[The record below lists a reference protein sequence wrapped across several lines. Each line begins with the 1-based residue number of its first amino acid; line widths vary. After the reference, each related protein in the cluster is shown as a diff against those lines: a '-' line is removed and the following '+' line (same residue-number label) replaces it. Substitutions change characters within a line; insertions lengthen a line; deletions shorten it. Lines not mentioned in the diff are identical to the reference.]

1 MKTANAKKSAS
12 TKSAPKAVGAGA
24 NGSTMTAALR
34 APIVVDADAYVAEHG
49 HLLAGLPAK
58 RIRISVVSLCSDA
71 NTLLEIAAPR
81 RDRIIGAGCEARFLD
96 ELPMRVALAQACQ
109 TLRQSSR
116 ISYSSAERASIDE
129 CQAHRNEMMR
139 VCRHAFR
146 KDADVQK
153 SLTGLQE
160 GTGVQDL
167 LEDSRALRHH
177 ILQSPEAV
185 RSTGFDPEALVAQ
198 ALAHEEAITSLA
210 TTRTVRVKGG
220 TLAVT
225 LRNQAVHF
233 LLEAMREVRDNAAF
247 AFAKD
252 PKLSAALEG
261 LGTLS
266 VSAKKSDEDTDD
278 EQEEEKRE
286 EQDEAQEEPVGA

>member
-1 MKTANAKKSAS
+1 MKTANATKSAS
-12 TKSAPKAVGAGA
+12 TKSAKVEGAGA
-24 NGSTMTAALR
+24 NGSTMNAALR

-49 HLLAGLPAK
+49 HLLVGQPTK
-58 RIRISVVSLCSDA
+58 RMRISVVSLCGDA

-116 ISYSSAERASIDE
+116 LSYSSADKAAIAT
-129 CQAHRNEMMR
+129 CQSHRNEMMR

-167 LEDSRALRHH
+167 LEDSRALRHR
-177 ILQSPEAV
+177 IIQSPEAV
-185 RSTGFDPEALVAQ
+185 RSTGFDPEVLVAQ
-198 ALAHEEAITSLA
+198 ALAHEAAITSLA

-225 LRNQAVHF
+225 LRNQAVHV

-278 EQEEEKRE
+278 EQEEEKGE
-286 EQDEAQEEPVGA
+286 DQEGQEEPVV